1 MLLPADHHAL
11 TLHVRQS
18 NATADDAPHNNARDD
33 SQTIIIIVVIAVVAV
48 VLASL
53 SAYIGLRSLRR
64 RHENPKYV
72 PTQFLKSRW
81 KAWRPKGLSKG
92 NYSSSLQDTSY
103 PPSVQMQTASQTGR
117 TSQGNLSTDIERAQA
132 DAAGDAGV
140 DRHTSVRSVM
150 TLPAYS
156 SSARE
161 NEQVLA
167 REGERDGVDVVL
179 ELPETEHEEEVRRE
193 EEMESLFQI
202 RQQRREEVAERE
214 DRRRRRNEARARG
227 DFAEVE
233 RIRQEGREAQRLR
246 ERAGATAM
254 IAQHQ
259 AAMGARERRVSS
271 VSYADLGVARHDGTR
286 IRANSHDSDSRP
298 LLDSAASIHG
308 ASLRP
313 WNTQESAPYS
323 THHRNRSQVSQT
335 GSNMD
340 VSDDEASIVDMA
352 DLPPFGRAGS
362 DFEIVT
368 LNGTTHSRNGSS
380 GHTPLAGRSRSS
392 TTNTAPV
399 RPSIDPSQHSGD
411 LADEPIPHVDP
422 PTYDGGFEEAPPYTS
437 PVEDRRPELR
447 ISPVSAP
454 GPPAPAQTGSNIGA
468 PSLPAIS
475 RLPSIRI
482 AEATPVE
489 PRRTFPETLRETAAE
504 YRPETTTT

>member
-1 MLLPADHHAL
+1 MLLPADHHLL
-11 TLHVRQS
+11 TLHIRQS
-18 NATADDAPHNNARDD
+18 NGTTDDANRNNAA
-33 SQTIIIIVVIAVVAV
+33 SNSTTIIFVVIAVVAG

-53 SAYIGLRSLRR
+53 SAYVGLRSLRR

-72 PTQFLKSRW
+72 PTQYLKSRW
-81 KAWRPKGLSKG
+81 KAWRPKGLSQG
-92 NYSSSLQDTSY
+92 NYSSSLQDTSNT
-103 PPSVQMQTASQTGR
+103 PSVQMQTASPNGR
-117 TSQGNLSTDIERAQA
+117 TSQGDLAPDIERAQA

-179 ELPETEHEEEVRRE
+179 ELPETEHEEEARRE

-246 ERAGATAM
+246 ERAGASAM

-298 LLDSAASIHG
+298 LLDSAASING

-323 THHRNRSQVSQT
+323 THHRNQSQVSQT
-335 GSNMD
+335 VSNMD
-340 VSDDEASIVDMA
+340 VSDDEVSIVDMA

-362 DFEIVT
+362 DFEIVA
-368 LNGTTHSRNGSS
+368 LNGTTHSRNGSLS
-380 GHTPLAGRSRSS
+380 HTPLGGRSRSS

-399 RPSIDPSQHSGD
+399 RPSIDTSQHSGD
-411 LADEPIPHVDP
+411 LGDEPIPHVDP

-437 PVEDRRPELR
+437 PLETRRPELR
-447 ISPVSAP
+447 ISPSTP
-454 GPPAPAQTGSNIGA
+454 EQTGSHNGA
-468 PSLPAIS
+468 PSLPAIG

-482 AEATPVE
+482 AEATPVDPE
-489 PRRTFPETLRETAAE
+489 RTFSDTLRETSAE
-504 YRPETTTT
+504 HRPDANTT